1 MIGLDLQHE
10 NSQLKAKIAEYE
22 LILSSMSAPVIESF
36 LGNVVLVP
44 LTGILT
50 LERINN
56 IDQAIFDYVA
66 EKPLSECMVI
76 DFTGIDV
83 SDFNYI
89 DLHLLTERFEKLNK
103 TLAIMGIRVLH
114 SGMNPD
120 VVRHFITTGY
130 SLPSESFP
138 SFRTA
143 LQQLVRDG
151 YEKAND

>member
-1 MIGLDLQHE
+1 MIELDLQHE
-10 NSQLKAKIAEYE
+10 NNQLKDKIAEYE

-36 LGNVVLVP
+36 LGNVMLVP
-44 LTGILT
+44 LSGILT

-56 IDQAIFDYVA
+56 IDQDIFNYVA
-66 EKPLSECMVI
+66 EHPLSECMI
-76 DFTGIDV
+76 MDFTGIDV

-114 SGMNPD
+114 SGMNPA
-120 VVRHFITTGY
+120 VVRHFIMTGY

-143 LQQLVRDG
+143 LQQLVREG
-151 YEKAND
+151 YEKAK

>member
-1 MIGLDLQHE
+1 MVNELDLQTE
-10 NSQLKAKIAEYE
+10 NAQLKEKIADYQ

-36 LGNVVLVP
+36 LAQVVLVP

-56 IDQAIFDYVA
+56 IDQDIFDYVA
-66 EKPLSECMVI
+66 ANPHSECMII

-83 SDFNYI
+83 SDFDYI
-89 DLHLLTERFEKLNK
+89 DLHTLTERFEKLNK
-103 TLAIMGIRVLH
+103 TLSLMGIRVLH

-120 VVRHFITTGY
+120 VVHHFITTGY
-130 SLPSESFP
+130 SFPSESFP

-151 YEKAND
+151 YKQAF